1 MTDGLMTHADWV
13 RSALQRFEGPL
24 IRYAQRFTGDLEMAR
39 DVVQDTFLKLCKED
53 RDAIDGHL
61 SQWLFTVCRN
71 RALDVQ
77 RKERR
82 MSTAMDLDQHTLPQV
97 ASPSSGLELREAT
110 AKVLRLVDRLPVNQ
124 QEVIRLKFQNELT
137 YREISDVTGLTVT
150 NVGFLLHVGIKRL
163 RELLSAD
170 GLCEPVAH

>member
-1 MTDGLMTHADWV
+1 MTNGNSNHADWV
-13 RSALQRFEGPL
+13 LAALIRFEGPL
-24 IRYAQRFTGDLEMAR
+24 LRYAQRLTGDLETAR
-39 DVVQDTFLKLCKED
+39 DVVQETFLKLCKED
-53 RDAIDGHL
+53 RAAIDGHL

-82 MSTAMDLDQHTLPQV
+82 MSTATDLDQRTAPRV
-97 ASPSSGLELREAT
+97 DSPHAALEAREAA

-170 GLCEPVAH
+170 GLCEPVTH